1 MFDRIL
7 GILTLRRAKYLE
19 VAKDTNATGQAVIL
33 VVISSLIYGFIEAYI
48 VAGDKTGAGLADVA
62 QVIGRGVA
70 CTISTFLVWIL
81 TALLLVLIA
90 RLYKGKTTMSEML
103 RVTGFVEIFTILAWL
118 FALVAV
124 IFRSI
129 SAVEFVIYIMAFPA
143 TIGYLV
149 GVSET
154 AGIRMGKALVAAIV
168 AGLAGFLM
176 KAALTDLLLS
186 VFRVPSA

>member
-1 MFDRIL
+1 M
-7 GILTLRRAKYLE
+7 
-19 VAKDTNATGQAVIL
+19 
-33 VVISSLIYGFIEAYI
+33 
-48 VAGDKTGAGLADVA
+48 
-62 QVIGRGVA
+62 A

-103 RVTGFVEIFTILAWL
+103 RVTGFVEIFTIFAWL

-129 SAVEFVIYIMAFPA
+129 SAAEFVIYIMAFPA
-143 TIGYLV
+143 TLGYLV

-168 AGLAGFLM
+168 AGLAGFFV

-186 VFRVPSA
+186 VLRIPTA